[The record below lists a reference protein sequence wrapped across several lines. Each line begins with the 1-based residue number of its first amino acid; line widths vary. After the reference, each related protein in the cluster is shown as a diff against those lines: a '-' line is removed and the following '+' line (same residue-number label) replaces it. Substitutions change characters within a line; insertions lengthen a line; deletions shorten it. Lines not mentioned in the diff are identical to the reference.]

1 MANGTL
7 SGLNK
12 KTASIRQKLVE
23 SNLVE
28 AIITLPNNLFYT
40 TGIAPCVWIL
50 QKNRENEKVLM
61 IDISQDDFGKKIS
74 SSQRILT
81 EKNIQEVAELYHQF
95 INHQQLSQNGLLAKI
110 VSHEEI
116 KENNYILV
124 PARYLSQ
131 NEIELTPEEI
141 DKKLLETTSEL
152 EDLINQQDNYHQE
165 LKKLLAEVK

>member
-1 MANGTL
+1 
-7 SGLNK
+7 
-12 KTASIRQKLVE
+12 
-23 SNLVE
+23 
-28 AIITLPNNLFYT
+28 
-40 TGIAPCVWIL
+40 
-50 QKNRENEKVLM
+50 M
-61 IDISQDDFGKKIS
+61 IDISQDDYGEKIS

-95 INHQQLSQNGLLAKI
+95 LNRSEIPQKGLLAKI
-110 VSHEEI
+110 VSPAEI

-152 EDLINQQDNYHQE
+152 EDLINQQDKYHQE
-165 LKKLLAEVK
+165 LKKLLSEVKKEISDK